1 MPARVKTQKTHKQ
14 KPKTV
19 NTQSNEYRKKKQLGA
34 GKPQPQWKG
43 PAQKNPEKR
52 KPEKKKNF
60 IAWSK
65 KPKKVKKPNQKPI
78 RWNMVGEN
86 AEKNSNWELRNQKYN
101 KKPKFTASAPKRRW
115 TNQNTK
121 LPPKKPLH
129 I

>member
-52 KPEKKKNF
+52 KPEKKNILLHGAKN
-60 IAWSK
+60 
-65 KPKKVKKPNQKPI
+65 PKK
-78 RWNMVGEN
+78 
-86 AEKNSNWELRNQKYN
+86 
-101 KKPKFTASAPKRRW
+101 
-115 TNQNTK
+115 
-121 LPPKKPLH
+121 
-129 I
+129 

>member
-52 KPEKKKNF
+52 KPEKKKF
-60 IAWSK
+60 YCMEQKTQKSK
-65 KPKKVKKPNQKPI
+65 ETQPETNT
-78 RWNMVGEN
+78 MEHGGG
-86 AEKNSNWELRNQKYN
+86 
-101 KKPKFTASAPKRRW
+101 KR
-115 TNQNTK
+115 
-121 LPPKKPLH
+121 
-129 I
+129 